1 MSEPVT
7 NVNMRLR
14 SCSTFI
20 ANSFPIHI
28 YQKERI
34 ATKNR
39 LYKRA
44 LMLCV
49 FFVQEEVAM
58 VYEMMHLNE
67 EALIH
72 YDEIDALMSQLVENV
87 KTSGFEQ
94 YLNWE
99 FAFDRG
105 GGIYNVACN
114 ITRIQIVYIE
124 FSSLFSIVLLGNA
137 FIGDFI

>member
-7 NVNMRLR
+7 NVKMRLR
-14 SCSTFI
+14 SCSTFF
-20 ANSFPIHI
+20 ANSPIHI

-39 LYKRA
+39 SYKRA

-49 FFVQEEVAM
+49 FSAQEEVAM